1 MADGNS
7 VLSIV
12 DLKPPRKVRKA
23 AQPRSRGR
31 NKQITANVAATSA
44 NAPDAMPLATQSAM
58 PAQGFQH
65 SQAGDKPSRLGAVLL
80 LVAFAVAV
88 LGIGIN
94 AQTGW
99 RFGTTMMSAATFAGL
114 SIAADVLAVTLPT
127 VAVAL
132 WLRSRWALAS
142 AAWATWGLSLALA
155 VLASIGFVNRHV
167 GDTAAVR
174 QAVVSTAAAL
184 TAQRD
189 AAIATAKRAVAAAAE
204 SRDAE
209 CKIRGQRCRALE
221 REEQARLTELSAV
234 LALPLPAAPPVA
246 DADPQLSGVLRLA
259 NWAGLRVTAD
269 DLGNLR
275 LALMA
280 LLPNLAGLILCFG
293 VALYWGASA
302 AVPDDRHAAVS
313 AVANRAPIK

>member
-23 AQPRSRGR
+23 AQRRSRGR
-31 NKQITANVAATSA
+31 NKQTAVNVAATPA
-44 NAPDAMPLATQSAM
+44 NASDAVPLTTQSAM
-58 PAQGFQH
+58 PASRFRRP
-65 SQAGDKPSRLGAVLL
+65 GDKPSRLGAVLL

-88 LGIGIN
+88 LGVGIN

-99 RFGTTMMSAATFAGL
+99 RFGTTTMSAATFAGL

-167 GDTAAVR
+167 GDAAAVR

-221 REEQARLTELSAV
+221 REEQARLTELSAM

-246 DADPQLSGVLRLA
+246 DADPQLAGVLRLA
-259 NWAGLRVTAD
+259 NWAGLGLTAD

-293 VALYWGASA
+293 VALQWGASPA
-302 AVPDDRHAAVS
+302 APDERHAIVS
-313 AVANRAPIK
+313 AVANRATIK

>member
-12 DLKPPRKVRKA
+12 DLKPPRTERKA
-23 AQPRSRGR
+23 VRQRTRGR
-31 NKQITANVAATSA
+31 TKQATAKAAAPPA
-44 NAPDAMPLATQSAM
+44 NSPDVMPPAPQGAT
-58 PAQGFQH
+58 PAASFRRSGEKA
-65 SQAGDKPSRLGAVLL
+65 SQLGAILL
-80 LVAFAVAV
+80 LVAFAVAA
-88 LGIGIN
+88 LGLGIN

-114 SIAADVLAVTLPT
+114 SVAADVLAIALPT

-142 AAWATWGLSLALA
+142 AAWATWSLSLALA

-167 GDTAAVR
+167 GDAAAAR

-204 SRDAE
+204 SREAE
-209 CKIRGQRCRALE
+209 CKLRGPRCRALE
-221 REEQARLTELSAV
+221 QEEQARLTELAAALAV
-234 LALPLPAAPPVA
+234 PLRTAPPVA
-246 DADPQLSGVLRLA
+246 DADPQLAGVLRLA

-293 VALYWGASA
+293 VALRWSA
-302 AVPDDRHAAVS
+302 LPAVPRERPAIVS
-313 AVANRAPIK
+313 

>member
-1 MADGNS
+1 MADNNS

-12 DLKPPRKVRKA
+12 DLKPPRKPRKA
-23 AQPRSRGR
+23 ARPRSRAR
-31 NKQITANVAATSA
+31 KKPAAANAAEIPA
-44 NAPDAMPLATQSAM
+44 NAPDVMPLPLSTQNVV
-58 PAQGFQH
+58 PAPRIRRL
-65 SQAGDKPSRLGAVLL
+65 GDKPSQLGAILL
-80 LVAFAVAV
+80 LVAFAVAL

-132 WLRSRWALAS
+132 WLRWRRALAS
-142 AAWATWGLSLALA
+142 AAWATWSLSLALA

-167 GDTAAVR
+167 GDSTAAR
-174 QAVVSTAAAL
+174 QAVVSTAAAR

-189 AAIATAKRAVAAAAE
+189 AAVATAKRAVTAAAE
-204 SRDAE
+204 SREAE
-209 CKIRGQRCRALE
+209 CKIRGRRCRALE
-221 REEQARLTELSAV
+221 REEQARLTELAAA
-234 LALPLPAAPPVA
+234 LALPLPAAPALA
-246 DADPQLSGVLRLA
+246 DADPQLAGVLRLA

-293 VALYWGASA
+293 VALRWGASPAMPTDPQLA
-302 AVPDDRHAAVS
+302 AR
-313 AVANRAPIK
+313 

>member
-1 MADGNS
+1 MADGS
-7 VLSIV
+7 PVVSIV
-12 DLKPPRKVRKA
+12 DLKPPRKARKA
-23 AQPRSRGR
+23 VRPRNPGR
-31 NKQITANVAATSA
+31 NKKTTADAAVAPA
-44 NAPDAMPLATQSAM
+44 NSNSPGAVPLTAQSAL
-58 PAQGFQH
+58 PASH
-65 SQAGDKPSRLGAVLL
+65 IRRLGDKPSLLGAILL

-99 RFGTTMMSAATFAGL
+99 RFGTTMVSATTFAGV

-132 WLRSRWALAS
+132 WLRWRWALAS
-142 AAWATWGLSLALA
+142 AAWATWSLSLALA

-167 GDTAAVR
+167 GDAAAAR
-174 QAVVSTAAAL
+174 QAVVSTAAAR

-189 AAIATAKRAVAAAAE
+189 ATIETARRAVVAAAE
-204 SRDAE
+204 SREAE
-209 CKIRGQRCRALE
+209 CKIRGPRCRTLE
-221 REEQARLTELSAV
+221 QEEQARLTELSSA
-234 LALPLPAAPPVA
+234 LARPLPIAPPVA
-246 DADPQLSGVLRLA
+246 DADPQLAGVLRLA
-259 NWAGLRVTAD
+259 TWAGLSVTAD

-293 VALYWGASA
+293 VALRWGASP
-302 AVPDDRHAAVS
+302 AVPSDQH
-313 AVANRAPIK
+313 AVAR